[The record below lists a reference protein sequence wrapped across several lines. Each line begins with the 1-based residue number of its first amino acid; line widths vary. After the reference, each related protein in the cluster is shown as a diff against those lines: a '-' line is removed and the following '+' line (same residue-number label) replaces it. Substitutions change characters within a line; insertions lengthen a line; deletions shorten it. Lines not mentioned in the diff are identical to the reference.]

1 MELNGDKDVQKTD
14 KEGGEEKYRGLQAN
28 RKRFGKKH
36 HKEEPKK
43 ELDVNDHKLS
53 SKELENKYCTNITTV
68 SHRQAGLGGTAL

>member
-14 KEGGEEKYRGLQAN
+14 KGGGEEKYRGLQDN

-43 ELDVNDHKLS
+43 ELDV
-53 SKELENKYCTNITTV
+53 V
-68 SHRQAGLGGTAL
+68 SGWTGPSRPWVG